1 MKKIVL
7 LLLTTITLVSYT
19 KSQTKSGVLK
29 KDNYG
34 SFTGDDYESFLQGKD
49 AAKFEA
55 KSNIS
60 LKSYLNIV
68 QNFATATLKESS
80 IESAVQNS
88 TVQPFPADADVY
100 THGITSTGQMVWM
113 TRKAYPGERGF
124 FHTTTG
130 LYWLSFSCGNLTA
143 FGPGPTTTGT
153 TPAPYVGPN
162 LKPATPATTAG
173 GPNANTNFNSNVFS
187 NDVSW
192 NVGYGIYSQG
202 RNDRTTDFSQD
213 AMMFMAI
220 QKAGGSNCNTCPTTG
235 GTTMAAA
242 TVSYAQPVMYAQPA
256 MAATYAQPAQP
267 NNGNLNVTVR
277 NKPNALDYI
286 NTAFNGAN
294 TAFNAVN
301 TFRGI
306 RFENNPVVSNYTNVW
321 PGNGGGGVTGFQGFQ
336 GSNQLGFTAP
346 ATIGGVTGFSPLGST
361 TIGGYSNTW

>member
-1 MKKIVL
+1 MA
-7 LLLTTITLVSYT
+7 TFTFAFYT
-19 KSQTKSGVLK
+19 KAQTKSGVLK

-49 AAKFEA
+49 EAKFEA
-55 KSNIS
+55 KSSIS

-88 TVQPFPADADVY
+88 TVQQFPADADVY
-100 THGITSTGQMVWM
+100 THGITSTGEMKWF
-113 TRKAYPGERGF
+113 TRKAYPGETGF
-124 FHTTTG
+124 YHTTTG

-162 LKPATPATTAG
+162 LKPATSVTTAG
-173 GPNANTNFNSNVFS
+173 GPNSNTNFNSNVFS
-187 NDVSW
+187 NDVPW
-192 NVGYGIYSQG
+192 NTGYGIYSQG

-220 QKAGGSNCNTCPTTG
+220 QKAGSSNCNTCPTG
-235 GTTMAAA
+235 GTTTAAA

-256 MAATYAQPAQP
+256 MAATYAQPVQQASQQS
-267 NNGNLNVTVR
+267 GNLNVTVR

-306 RFENNPVVSNYTNVW
+306 MFENNPTVSNYTNVW